1 MALGL
6 VGDPITSA
14 IMIIHRFAQQYQAGW
29 TRLHMLT
36 LRRRLLLMLLAV
48 IIPVSVLIGA
58 GVYQFIASNE
68 RTTWQARQRE
78 VSTYATEVVGSFIL
92 SLQDFLAFAGSIDQE
107 VLSDHAVLNN
117 YLRRN
122 AAILEVIRTDGSGK
136 VIGSAY
142 RDKPLL
148 TDLFTLPQSQWF
160 AQAKAGQYYL
170 GALQISAHDEP
181 YIVAAAPAVDGGAVA
196 ARVRMDILWAIVRN
210 ISFGES
216 GQAYVI
222 EPEGN
227 IVAHPR
233 PDVVLGNTTL
243 LERPELLHLATTLDT
258 WSGTYTNFA
267 GVPVQSVSQS
277 IPNTDWI
284 VVTEIP
290 VAEAEAASRNALI
303 LFLIGVTVF
312 GSLMIGF
319 TYFSLYYLVVA
330 PLAVIR
336 VGTVQ
341 IGGGDLTHRID
352 LRQQDEIGQ
361 LAGDFNQMVSQL
373 QKRNDELSEKTAALT
388 AEIADHQ
395 VTQANLLRL
404 NDTLETRIEDR
415 TRDLATMNQ
424 ELLRSN
430 RELQEF
436 AFVASHD
443 LQEPLR
449 KIRAFGDRLM
459 DRYAPLLDERG
470 LDYIRRMQSS
480 SERLQS
486 LIDALLTYS
495 RVTTKAQPFA
505 PTDLNRIVQ
514 EVLADLD
521 LRVQEVSGQVLVD
534 ELTTIDAD
542 ALQMRLLMQNLIGN
556 ALKFRSSGIAPMVSI
571 SGAWHDEQPSRNES
585 GSGLGQTYQITVK
598 DNGIGFEP
606 EYAERIFQVFQRL
619 HGRNEFEGTGV
630 GLAICR
636 KIVERHGGKITAI
649 GAPGCGAQFTILLPA
664 HQEGDRETQ

>member
-1 MALGL
+1 MPIRPSARLYQFSPQRLRNLAL
-6 VGDPITSA
+6 
-14 IMIIHRFAQQYQAGW
+14 RKQ
-29 TRLHMLT
+29 
-36 LRRRLLLMLLAV
+36 LLLMLLAV
-48 IIPVSVLIGA
+48 IIPVASLIGG
-58 GVYQFIASNE
+58 GVYHFIAGNE
-68 RTTWQARQRE
+68 RVTWQARQRE

-92 SLQDFLAFAGSIDQE
+92 RLQDFLVLAGSIDQN
-107 VLSDHAVLNN
+107 VLNDGNNVLNN

-122 AAILEVIRTDGSGK
+122 TAILEVIRTDGGGK
-136 VIGSAY
+136 VIGSAF

-148 TDLFTLPQSQWF
+148 SDLFTLPQSQWF
-160 AQAKAGQYYL
+160 ARARAGQYYL
-170 GALQISAHDEP
+170 GALQISASDEP
-181 YIVAAAPAVDGGAVA
+181 YIVAAAPAADGGAVA
-196 ARVRMDILWAIVRN
+196 ARVRMDLLWEIVRN

-222 EPEGN
+222 EPSGN
-227 IVAHPR
+227 IVAHPNAE
-233 PDVVLGNTTL
+233 VVLANTTL
-243 LERPELLHLATTLDT
+243 LDRPELLHLATTLNT

-267 GVPVQSVSQS
+267 GTAVQSVSQL

-290 VAEAEAASRNALI
+290 VAEAESASRIALI
-303 LFLIGVTVF
+303 LFFVGVAVF
-312 GSLMIGF
+312 GSLIIGL
-319 TYFSLYYLVVA
+319 TYFALYHLVVA

-336 VGTVQ
+336 AGTVR
-341 IGGGDLTHRID
+341 IGGGDLAHRID
-352 LRQQDEIGQ
+352 LQQQDEIGQ

-373 QKRNDELSEKTAALT
+373 QRRSDELTEKTAALT
-388 AEIADHQ
+388 AEIADHR

-404 NDTLETRIEDR
+404 NDTLEARIEER
-415 TRDLATMNQ
+415 TRDLAAKNQ
-424 ELLRSN
+424 ELVRSN

-470 LDYIRRMQSS
+470 QDYIRRMQSS

-495 RVTTKAQPFA
+495 RVTTKARPFA

-521 LRVQEVSGQVLVD
+521 LRVQEVGGQIIVG
-534 ELTTIDAD
+534 ELATVEAD

-556 ALKFRSSGIAPMVSI
+556 ALKFRSPGSAPVVSI
-571 SGAWHDEQPSRNES
+571 TGAWHDEQTGRNGDGN
-585 GSGLGQTYQITVK
+585 GSVRTYQLTVK
-598 DNGIGFEP
+598 DNGIGFDP

-619 HGRNEFEGTGV
+619 HGRNEYEGTGV

-636 KIVERHGGKITAI
+636 KIVERHGGKISAT
-649 GAPGCGAQFTILLPA
+649 GAPGQGATFSICLPES
-664 HQEGDRETQ
+664 QVGDHETERNDGSRADGQTG

>member
-1 MALGL
+1 
-6 VGDPITSA
+6 
-14 IMIIHRFAQQYQAGW
+14 
-29 TRLHMLT
+29 
-36 LRRRLLLMLLAV
+36 MLLAV
-48 IIPVSVLIGA
+48 IIPVAVLFGG
-58 GVYQFIASNE
+58 GVYHFIASNE
-68 RTTWQARQRE
+68 RGTWQARQRE

-92 SLQDFLAFAGSIDQE
+92 RLQDFLALAGSIDPDMLDDGNN
-107 VLSDHAVLNN
+107 VLDN

-122 AAILEVIRTDGSGK
+122 TAILEVIRTDGSGK

-148 TDLFTLPQSQWF
+148 SDLFTLPQSQWF
-160 AQAKAGQYYL
+160 AQARAGQYYL
-170 GALQISAHDEP
+170 GALQISANDEP

-196 ARVRMDILWAIVRN
+196 ARVRMDILWEIVRN

-222 EPEGN
+222 EPGGN
-227 IVAHPR
+227 IVAHPS
-233 PDVVLGNTTL
+233 PEVVLANTTL
-243 LERPELLHLATTLDT
+243 LERPDLLHLATTLDT

-267 GVPVQSVSQS
+267 GRAVQSVSRP

-284 VVTEIP
+284 IITEIP
-290 VAEAEAASRNALI
+290 VAEAESASRTALI
-303 LFLIGVTVF
+303 LFFVGVAVF
-312 GSLMIGF
+312 GSMIIGF
-319 TYFSLYYLVVA
+319 TYFSLYHLVVA

-336 VGTVQ
+336 AGTVR
-341 IGGGDLTHRID
+341 IGSGDLTHRID
-352 LRQQDEIGQ
+352 LQQHDEIGQ

-373 QKRNDELSEKTAALT
+373 QRRNDELSEKTAALT
-388 AEIADHQ
+388 AEIADHHS
-395 VTQANLLRL
+395 TQATLLRL
-404 NDTLETRIEDR
+404 NDTLEARIEER
-415 TRDLATMNQ
+415 TRDLESTNR
-424 ELLRSN
+424 ELVRSN

-495 RVTTKAQPFA
+495 RVTTQARPFA
-505 PTDLNRIVQ
+505 PTDLNRVVQ

-521 LRVQEVSGQVLVD
+521 LRLQEVGGQVIVGD
-534 ELTTIDAD
+534 LTTVDAD
-542 ALQMRLLMQNLIGN
+542 ALQIRLLMQNLIGN
-556 ALKFRSSGIAPMVSI
+556 ALKFRSPGIAPIVSI
-571 SGAWHDEQPSRNES
+571 TGDWHDEQTHRN
-585 GSGLGQTYQITVK
+585 GDRNGLARTYQLTVK

-619 HGRNEFEGTGV
+619 HGRNEYEGTGV

-636 KIVERHGGKITAI
+636 KIVERHGGSITAT
-649 GAPGCGAQFTILLPA
+649 GTPGCGATFSIVLPGY
-664 HQEGDRETQ
+664 QGGDHETQRNDGSAKDGQAG